1 MKSKIIRDINEDTFL
16 KLKLKA
22 QMLDISLN
30 KLINI
35 ILDEHVIDDDMK
47 LVNLNLGDRIDL
59 TEKSMKEIQ
68 VNQISLNFKLA
79 TLIDLF
85 DLVYGIDEIDE
96 RNEFNIEEMKKYE

>member
-1 MKSKIIRDINEDTFL
+1 
-16 KLKLKA
+16 
-22 QMLDISLN
+22 DISLN
-30 KLINI
+30 ELINK

-47 LVNLNLGDRIDL
+47 SVNLNLGDRIDL
-59 TEKSMKEIQ
+59 IEKSMQEIQ

>member
-1 MKSKIIRDINEDTFL
+1 
-16 KLKLKA
+16 
-22 QMLDISLN
+22 
-30 KLINI
+30 

-47 LVNLNLGDRIDL
+47 SVNLNLGDRIDL
-59 TEKSMKEIQ
+59 IEKSMQEIQ

>member
-47 LVNLNLGDRIDL
+47 LVNLNLGDRIYL
-59 TEKSMKEIQ
+59 IEKSMKEIQ

>member
-1 MKSKIIRDINEDTFL
+1 S
-16 KLKLKA
+16 
-22 QMLDISLN
+22 
-30 KLINI
+30 
-35 ILDEHVIDDDMK
+35 
-47 LVNLNLGDRIDL
+47 VNLNLGDRIDL
-59 TEKSMKEIQ
+59 IEKSMQEIQ

>member
-1 MKSKIIRDINEDTFL
+1 
-16 KLKLKA
+16 
-22 QMLDISLN
+22 
-30 KLINI
+30 
-35 ILDEHVIDDDMK
+35 VIDDDMK
-47 LVNLNLGDRIDL
+47 SVNLNLGDRIDL
-59 TEKSMKEIQ
+59 IEKSMQEIQ

>member
-59 TEKSMKEIQ
+59 IEKSMKEIQ

-96 RNEFNIEEMKKYE
+96 RNEFNIEEMKIYE

>member
-30 KLINI
+30 ELINK

-47 LVNLNLGDRIDL
+47 SVNLNLGDRIDL
-59 TEKSMKEIQ
+59 IEKSMQEIQ

-85 DLVYGIDEIDE
+85 DLV
-96 RNEFNIEEMKKYE
+96 

>member
-1 MKSKIIRDINEDTFL
+1 
-16 KLKLKA
+16 
-22 QMLDISLN
+22 
-30 KLINI
+30 
-35 ILDEHVIDDDMK
+35 K

-59 TEKSMKEIQ
+59 IEKSMKEIQ

>member
-22 QMLDISLN
+22 QMLGISLN
-30 KLINI
+30 ELINK

-47 LVNLNLGDRIDL
+47 SVNLNLGDRIDL
-59 TEKSMKEIQ
+59 IEKSMQEIQ

>member
-59 TEKSMKEIQ
+59 IEKSMKEIQ

>member
-1 MKSKIIRDINEDTFL
+1 

-30 KLINI
+30 ELINK

-47 LVNLNLGDRIDL
+47 SVNLNLGDRIDL
-59 TEKSMKEIQ
+59 IEKSMQEIQ

>member
-47 LVNLNLGDRIDL
+47 LVNLNLGDRIYL
-59 TEKSMKEIQ
+59 IEKSMKEIQ

-96 RNEFNIEEMKKYE
+96 RNEFNIEEMKKI

>member
-59 TEKSMKEIQ
+59 IEKLMKEIQ

>member
-1 MKSKIIRDINEDTFL
+1 
-16 KLKLKA
+16 
-22 QMLDISLN
+22 
-30 KLINI
+30 
-35 ILDEHVIDDDMK
+35 DDDMK
-47 LVNLNLGDRIDL
+47 SVNLNLGDRIDL
-59 TEKSMKEIQ
+59 IEKSMQEIQ

>member
-30 KLINI
+30 ELINK

-47 LVNLNLGDRIDL
+47 SVNLNLDDRIDL
-59 TEKSMKEIQ
+59 IEKSMQEIQ

>member
-30 KLINI
+30 ELINK

-47 LVNLNLGDRIDL
+47 SVNLNLGDRIDL
-59 TEKSMKEIQ
+59 IEKSMQEIQ

-79 TLIDLF
+79 TLINLF

>member
-1 MKSKIIRDINEDTFL
+1 IN
-16 KLKLKA
+16 K
-22 QMLDISLN
+22 
-30 KLINI
+30 

-47 LVNLNLGDRIDL
+47 SVNLNLGDRIDL
-59 TEKSMKEIQ
+59 IEKSMQEIQ

>member
-59 TEKSMKEIQ
+59 IEKSMKEIQ

-79 TLIDLF
+79 T
-85 DLVYGIDEIDE
+85 
-96 RNEFNIEEMKKYE
+96 

>member
-30 KLINI
+30 ELINK

-47 LVNLNLGDRIDL
+47 SVNLNLGDRIDL
-59 TEKSMKEIQ
+59 IEKSMQEIQ

>member
-30 KLINI
+30 ELINK

-47 LVNLNLGDRIDL
+47 SVNLNLGDRIDL
-59 TEKSMKEIQ
+59 IEKSMKEIQ

>member
-47 LVNLNLGDRIDL
+47 LVNLSLGDRIDL
-59 TEKSMKEIQ
+59 IEKSMKEIQ

>member
-1 MKSKIIRDINEDTFL
+1 
-16 KLKLKA
+16 
-22 QMLDISLN
+22 
-30 KLINI
+30 
-35 ILDEHVIDDDMK
+35 DDDMK

-59 TEKSMKEIQ
+59 IEKSMKEIQ

>member
-59 TEKSMKEIQ
+59 IEKSMKEIQ

-79 TLIDLF
+79 TLVDLF

>member
-47 LVNLNLGDRIDL
+47 LVNLNLGDRINL
-59 TEKSMKEIQ
+59 IEKSMKEIQ

>member
-59 TEKSMKEIQ
+59 IEKTMKEIQ

>member
-30 KLINI
+30 ELINK

-47 LVNLNLGDRIDL
+47 LVNLNLDDRIDL
-59 TEKSMKEIQ
+59 IEKSMQEIQ

>member
-1 MKSKIIRDINEDTFL
+1 DMKS
-16 KLKLKA
+16 
-22 QMLDISLN
+22 
-30 KLINI
+30 
-35 ILDEHVIDDDMK
+35 
-47 LVNLNLGDRIDL
+47 VNLNLGDRIDL
-59 TEKSMKEIQ
+59 IEKSMQEIQ